1 MYEPVLAL
9 VPSTAIVFCVLYK
22 NVCVIYFRS
31 FFVGLR
37 FLLGHGVRNNF
48 VQSEVQPLNSEL
60 SSNAKIVQ
68 TLGVERVQL

>member
-1 MYEPVLAL
+1 MIRGRFDLPGAVLVAGPL
-9 VPSTAIVFCVLYK
+9 WSGAVLTGK
-22 NVCVIYFRS
+22 RV
-31 FFVGLR
+31 
-37 FLLGHGVRNNF
+37 GHGVRNNF